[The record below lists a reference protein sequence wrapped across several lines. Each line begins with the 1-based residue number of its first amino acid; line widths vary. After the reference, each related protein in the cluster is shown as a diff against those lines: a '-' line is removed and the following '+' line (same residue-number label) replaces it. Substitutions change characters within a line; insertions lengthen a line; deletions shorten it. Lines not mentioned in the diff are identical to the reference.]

1 MIPNFQSRACST
13 KVWKTINTGASII
26 WDYLFLE
33 ADNVTGFRERNSGKT
48 VSFDD
53 VYSLQMESVYT

>member
-1 MIPNFQSRACST
+1 MFDKGLKDNKHGSL
-13 KVWKTINTGASII
+13 II